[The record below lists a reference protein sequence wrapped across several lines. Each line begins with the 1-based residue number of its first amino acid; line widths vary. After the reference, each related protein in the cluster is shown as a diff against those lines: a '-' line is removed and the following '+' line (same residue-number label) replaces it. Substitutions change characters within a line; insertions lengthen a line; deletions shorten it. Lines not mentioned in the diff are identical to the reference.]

1 MFISIDSAHDVAIIV
16 AELVTTA
23 AIHPNAIACETPTL
37 SPVAPASPDDLDK
50 QHELGQFLK
59 PKETPFYQLVEE
71 FYPRFKAVY
80 QERYQERYG
89 FWRPA
94 IDTAVEKFLECG
106 DLQHGF
112 ARVRCPDCRQE
123 FFVAFS

>member
-1 MFISIDSAHDVAIIV
+1 MG
-16 AELVTTA
+16 
-23 AIHPNAIACETPTL
+23 CE
-37 SPVAPASPDDLDK
+37 
-50 QHELGQFLK
+50 HEAGGGFYRPRR

-71 FYPRFKAVY
+71 FYPQFKAVY

-89 FWRPA
+89 FWRSA

-112 ARVRCPDCRQE
+112 ARVRCRDCRQE
-123 FFVAFS
+123 FFVAFSCRGRCFCPSCHQKRLRPGGLRAGSGCYKPPIG